1 MSWLLQMIEQ
11 YGIAAVFANVL
22 VEQAGA
28 PIPAYPTMVLTG
40 ALAAD
45 GRYAASTLLLV
56 AVLAALIADTA
67 WYFAGR
73 RYGRGILALLC
84 RLSLSADSCVRQTQG
99 VFTRWGAASLMVA
112 KFIPGF
118 ASLASAL
125 AGATGTKTLTFL
137 LFDALGATLWA
148 GSALYLGTLFSSTVD
163 DLLQVLEQL
172 GRGGLV
178 LLALALA
185 VFIAGK
191 WWQRYRF
198 MRSLRMARISVDEL
212 YGMLQQGEKPLVVD
226 VRTPQSQ
233 EHGRIP
239 GAITVGPDFSEFVA
253 SDIPLADEV
262 IVYCACPN
270 EASAALVARELLKR
284 GYTRVR
290 PLQGGIDAWREAGYA
305 TDGVR

>member
-28 PIPAYPTMVLTG
+28 PIPAYPTLVLTG
-40 ALAAD
+40 ALAVD
-45 GRYAASTLLLV
+45 GRYSVSTLLLV
-56 AVLAALIADTA
+56 AVVAALIADTG
-67 WYFAGR
+67 WYLAGR
-73 RYGRGILALLC
+73 RYGRGILSVLC
-84 RLSLSADSCVRQTQG
+84 RLSLSADSCVRQTEG
-99 VFTRWGAASLMVA
+99 AFGRWGAASLMVA

-125 AGATGTKTLTFL
+125 AGATGTRAPAFL
-137 LFDALGATLWA
+137 LFDAIGAILWA

-163 DLLQVLEQL
+163 DLLRVLEQL
-172 GRGGLV
+172 GRTGLV

-198 MRSLRMARISVDEL
+198 MRSLRMARISVEEL
-212 YGMLQQGEKPLVVD
+212 YEMLQQGQNPLVVD
-226 VRTPQSQ
+226 VRSPQSQ
-233 EHGRIP
+233 AQGRIP
-239 GAITVGPDFSEFVA
+239 GAIAVAPDFSEFVA
-253 SDIPLADEV
+253 GDIPLADEV

-270 EASAALVARELLKR
+270 EASAALVARELIKR

-290 PLQGGIDAWREAGYA
+290 PLQGGIDAWRDAGYA
-305 TDGVR
+305 TDGTH

>member
-28 PIPAYPTMVLTG
+28 PIPAYPTLVLTG

-56 AVLAALIADTA
+56 AVLAALIADTG

-73 RYGRGILALLC
+73 RYGRGVLALLC
-84 RLSLSADSCVRQTQG
+84 RLSLSADSCVRQTEG
-99 VFTRWGAASLMVA
+99 AFVRWGAASLMVA

-125 AGATGTKTLTFL
+125 AGATGTGTLAFL
-137 LFDALGATLWA
+137 LFDAIGAVLWA

-163 DLLQVLEQL
+163 DLLRVLEQL
-172 GRGGLV
+172 GRGGLM
-178 LLALALA
+178 LLALVLA

-191 WWQRYRF
+191 WWQRYQF
-198 MRSLRMARISVDEL
+198 MRSLRMARISVEEL

-226 VRTPQSQ
+226 VRAPHSQ
-233 EHGRIP
+233 AEGRIP
-239 GAITVGPDFSEFVA
+239 GAIAIGPDFSEFLA
-253 SDIPLADEV
+253 GDIPLADEV

-305 TDGVR
+305 IDGTL

>member
-28 PIPAYPTMVLTG
+28 PIPAYPTLVLTG

-45 GRYAASTLLLV
+45 GRYAATTLLLV
-56 AVLAALIADTA
+56 AVLAALIADTG
-67 WYFAGR
+67 WYLAGR

-84 RLSLSADSCVRQTQG
+84 RLSLSADSCVRQTEG
-99 VFTRWGAASLMVA
+99 AFVRWGAASLMVA

-125 AGATGTKTLTFL
+125 AGATGTSVLAFL
-137 LFDALGATLWA
+137 LFDAIGAVLWA

-163 DLLQVLEQL
+163 DLLRVLEQL
-172 GRGGLV
+172 GRGGLL
-178 LLALALA
+178 LLALVLA

-212 YGMLQQGEKPLVVD
+212 YQMLQQA
-226 VRTPQSQ
+226 QAQ
-233 EHGRIP
+233 GRIP
-239 GAITVGPDFSEFVA
+239 GAITIGPDFSEFVA
-253 SDIPLADEV
+253 GDIPLADEV

-305 TDGVR
+305 TDGTP

>member
-1 MSWLLQMIEQ
+1 MTWLLQMIEQ

-28 PIPAYPTMVLTG
+28 PIPAYPTLVLTG

-56 AVLAALIADTA
+56 AVLAALIADTG

-84 RLSLSADSCVRQTQG
+84 RLSLSADSCVRQTEG
-99 VFTRWGAASLMVA
+99 VFMRWGAASLLVA

-125 AGATGTKTLTFL
+125 AGATGTGVVAFL
-137 LFDALGATLWA
+137 LFDAIGAIMWA

-163 DLLQVLEQL
+163 DLLRVLEQL

-178 LLALALA
+178 LLGLALA

-191 WWQRYRF
+191 WWQRHRF
-198 MRSLRMARISVDEL
+198 MRSLRMARISVEEL
-212 YGMLQQGEKPLVVD
+212 YAMLQQGEKPLVVD
-226 VRTPQSQ
+226 VRAPHSQ
-233 EHGRIP
+233 AQGRIP
-239 GAITVGPDFSEFVA
+239 GAITIGPDFSEFVA
-253 SDIPLADEV
+253 GDIPLADEV

-305 TDGVR
+305 TDGTP

>member
-28 PIPAYPTMVLTG
+28 PIPAYPTLVLTG
-40 ALAAD
+40 ALSAS
-45 GRYAASTLLLV
+45 GRYSALTLLLV
-56 AVLAALIADTA
+56 AVVAALIADTG
-67 WYFAGR
+67 WYLAGR

-84 RLSLSADSCVRQTQG
+84 RLSLSADSCVRQTEG
-99 VFTRWGAASLMVA
+99 AFVRWGAPSLMIA

-125 AGATGTKTLTFL
+125 AGATGTGVLAFL
-137 LFDALGATLWA
+137 LFDAAGAVLWA

-163 DLLQVLEQL
+163 DLLRVLEQL

-185 VFIAGK
+185 VFIGGK

-198 MRSLRMARISVDEL
+198 MRTLRMARISVDEL
-212 YGMLQQGEKPLVVD
+212 YRMLQQGEKPLVVD
-226 VRTPQSQ
+226 VRAPQSQ
-233 EHGRIP
+233 AQGRIP
-239 GAITVGPDFSEFVA
+239 GAITIGPDFSEFVA
-253 SDIPLADEV
+253 GDIPLADEV

-290 PLQGGIDAWREAGYA
+290 PLQGGIDAWRDAGYA
-305 TDGVR
+305 TDGAP